1 MTGQLLGHYRVLEK
15 IGSGGMG
22 EVYRATDD
30 RLGRDVAIK
39 ILQASLA
46 TDSDRLRRFEQE
58 ARAAAAL
65 NHPNIVAVYDVGMHE
80 GSPYIV
86 SELLEG
92 HTLRERLLRGPLS
105 RRQAADFGLQIANG
119 LAAAHDKH
127 IIHRDLKPEN
137 LFITRDGRMKILD
150 FGIAKLT
157 APELTDERSLAT
169 LTTQTKSGSVLGTVA
184 YMSPEQLRGKSVDH
198 RSDIFSF
205 GTVLY
210 EMLAG
215 HRAFSGETEVDTIT
229 AVLREDPPEIRL
241 GGNDVPAA
249 FEQIVRHCLEKEPEN
264 RFQSARDL
272 AFALNTVSDVPSGRH
287 RTFLGWRS
295 RLPRWASLLTAA
307 LVAVAAGL
315 LGGAILKPVHNPV
328 YRRLTFER
336 GTIYSARFTPDGR
349 SVVYGA

>member
-86 SELLEG
+86 SE
-92 HTLRERLLRGPLS
+92 
-105 RRQAADFGLQIANG
+105 
-119 LAAAHDKH
+119 
-127 IIHRDLKPEN
+127 
-137 LFITRDGRMKILD
+137 
-150 FGIAKLT
+150 
-157 APELTDERSLAT
+157 
-169 LTTQTKSGSVLGTVA
+169 
-184 YMSPEQLRGKSVDH
+184 QLRGKSVDH

-249 FEQIVRHCLEKEPEN
+249 FEQIVRHCLEKEPDN

-287 RTFLGWRS
+287 MTFLGWS
-295 RLPRWASLLTAA
+295 SWLPRWASLLIAA
-307 LVAVAAGL
+307 LVAVAVGL
-315 LGGAILKPVHNPV
+315 LGGAILKPAHNPV

-349 SVVYGA
+349 SVVYGASWNGQPLQLYSTLPDSLL

>member
-1 MTGQLLGHYRVLEK
+1 M
-15 IGSGGMG
+15 
-22 EVYRATDD
+22 
-30 RLGRDVAIK
+30 RDVLICVRYFFFF
-39 ILQASLA
+39 S
-46 TDSDRLRRFEQE
+46 
-58 ARAAAAL
+58 
-65 NHPNIVAVYDVGMHE
+65 
-80 GSPYIV
+80 
-86 SELLEG
+86 
-92 HTLRERLLRGPLS
+92 S
-105 RRQAADFGLQIANG
+105 RRRHTRCSRDWSSDVCSSDLLQIANG

-229 AVLREDPPEIRL
+229 AVLREI
-241 GGNDVPAA
+241 
-249 FEQIVRHCLEKEPEN
+249 
-264 RFQSARDL
+264 
-272 AFALNTVSDVPSGRH
+272 GRAH
-287 RTFLGWRS
+287 
-295 RLPRWASLLTAA
+295 
-307 LVAVAAGL
+307 V
-315 LGGAILKPVHNPV
+315 
-328 YRRLTFER
+328 
-336 GTIYSARFTPDGR
+336 
-349 SVVYGA
+349 

>member
-92 HTLRERLLRGPLS
+92 HTLREHLLRGPLS

-249 FEQIVRHCLEKEPEN
+249 FEQIVRHCLEKEH
-264 RFQSARDL
+264 L
-272 AFALNTVSDVPSGRH
+272 
-287 RTFLGWRS
+287 RS
-295 RLPRWASLLTAA
+295 TPYPISP
-307 LVAVAAGL
+307 VA
-315 LGGAILKPVHNPV
+315 
-328 YRRLTFER
+328 
-336 GTIYSARFTPDGR
+336 GT
-349 SVVYGA
+349 